1 MPGILGYRV
10 SVRHKASHS
19 RAEQDERGEREG
31 RADAVSDEAGDSC
44 PRARFRGA
52 EQNPGTESAGDEC
65 CGGKPGACRV
75 ARHDVVLYGY
85 ALTADIP
92 DSKREEY
99 ACGHNGEPLVTR
111 QPLVQ
116 PLVTRYPFHPPQ
128 CKCHRAHE
136 AAHKKGYPNIWGSLC
151 DLL

>member
-1 MPGILGYRV
+1 MPSILGYRV

-19 RAEQDERGEREG
+19 RAEQDERDEREG

-99 ACGHNGEPLVTR
+99 ACGHNGDYNR
-111 QPLVQ
+111 
-116 PLVTRYPFHPPQ
+116 
-128 CKCHRAHE
+128 
-136 AAHKKGYPNIWGSLC
+136 
-151 DLL
+151 